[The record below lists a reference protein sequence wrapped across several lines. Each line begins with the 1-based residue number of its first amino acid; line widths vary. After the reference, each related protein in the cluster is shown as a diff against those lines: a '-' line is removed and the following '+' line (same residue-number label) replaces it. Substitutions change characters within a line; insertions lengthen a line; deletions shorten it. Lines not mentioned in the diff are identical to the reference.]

1 MERKTKRAG
10 CALKGNPLPFVTAI
24 VASNAG
30 DFGQGRVWCS
40 NTGAS
45 RSSLNHDGT
54 TSRRFHAH
62 SAMCIELSHDDCAC
76 QASKLAEEN

>member
-1 MERKTKRAG
+1 MQTETKRAG

-30 DFGQGRVWCS
+30 DFGQGRARCS

-45 RSSLNHDGT
+45 RSLHLITVGT
-54 TSRRFHAH
+54 TS
-62 SAMCIELSHDDCAC
+62 
-76 QASKLAEEN
+76 